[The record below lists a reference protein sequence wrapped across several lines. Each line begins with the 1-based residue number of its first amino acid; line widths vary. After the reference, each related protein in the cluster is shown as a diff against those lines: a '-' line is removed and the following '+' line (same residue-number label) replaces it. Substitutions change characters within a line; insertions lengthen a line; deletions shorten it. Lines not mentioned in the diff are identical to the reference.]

1 MTDRFKDQVAIITGG
16 ARGIGEGIAIRI
28 AREGGKVILFD
39 VLEDDLKKAT
49 SAMRDQG
56 LDADYHMVDITN
68 ETEVRQTID
77 AVVKKYG
84 KLDVMVNAAG
94 VAGPNAIKI
103 SDYTYDDFRK
113 VVDVNLHGSFLMT
126 KYSIPHML
134 DNDYGR
140 ILLIASIGGREGNP
154 GMVGYAASK
163 SGVMGL
169 VKGVGK
175 EYADTNITV
184 NGLCPAVIATP
195 MNLDTEPATMSYMTA
210 KIPMGRL
217 GTIDEVAALS
227 CWIISPEASF
237 NTAYNFDISGG
248 RATN

>member
-28 AREGGKVILFD
+28 AGEGGKVILFD
-39 VLEDDLKKAT
+39 VLEEDLKKAVA
-49 SAMRDQG
+49 SMNDLG
-56 LDADYHMVDITN
+56 LTADYKVVDITH
-68 ETEVRQTID
+68 ETEVKQAIEE
-77 AVVKKYG
+77 VVGKYG

-94 VAGPNAIKI
+94 IAGPNAVKI
-103 SDYTYDDFRK
+103 TDYSYKDFQK
-113 VVDVNLHGSFLMT
+113 VIDVNLNGSFLMT
-126 KYSIPHML
+126 KYCIPHML

-154 GMVGYAASK
+154 GMAGYAASK

-169 VKGVGK
+169 VKGIGK

-195 MNLDTEPATMSYMTA
+195 MNMDTAPETMSYMTA

-217 GTIDEVAALS
+217 GTIEEVAALS
-227 CWIISPEASF
+227 CWIVSSEASF